1 MDSDEY
7 FEDDLDSSFINEVN
21 AIEAA
26 HVAASAAVIR
36 PPEPRSSG
44 SKPLFKPA
52 AVSRSQSKPT
62 DAAQFHSPSRS
73 FSSRGVAI
81 PEGGDSSDHYFDDDP
96 ITLNEADC
104 AALDAVADGRNASN
118 TGALSVHS
126 VPGPSG
132 LNNVPNRHSNLM
144 QRNLY
149 GEVVHDMEPSKTGS
163 NARPFQ
169 RTRSSLRQMPLPG
182 QAKRT
187 KQWDRTAYAK
197 TGWRKPKPNQEK
209 EKGKGRASDIDD
221 DDEPI
226 EFEQFPAP
234 EIPVG

>member
-7 FEDDLDSSFINEVN
+7 FDDDFDSSFLHEVA

-26 HVAASAAVIR
+26 HVAASAGATHS
-36 PPEPRSSG
+36 PEPQPSG
-44 SKPLFKPA
+44 SKPRFKPA
-52 AVSRSQSKPT
+52 AMLKPQSKPT
-62 DAAQFHSPSRS
+62 GTANILSSSSS
-73 FSSRGVAI
+73 FSSRRPAI
-81 PEGGDSSDHYFDDDP
+81 PEGDDSSDHYFDDP
-96 ITLNEADC
+96 ITLNDADY
-104 AALDAVADGRNASN
+104 ATLDAVAEGKNIPRN
-118 TGALSVHS
+118 GC
-126 VPGPSG
+126 VPAQLPESSGPSTFSD
-132 LNNVPNRHSNLM
+132 RHSNLI
-144 QRNLY
+144 QRNLF
-149 GEVVHDMEPSKTGS
+149 GEVVRGVEPPKTGS
-163 NARPFQ
+163 NTRPFQ

-209 EKGKGRASDIDD
+209 EKEKGKGRASDND
-221 DDEPI
+221 DDEESI